1 MTLGTRSA
9 HSITVSW
16 TALDSS
22 DAVGYVVYVTNDT
35 NTVQRVQVEGSDN
48 NVFAVT
54 GLQGGTTY
62 SVTVRAYQQLVG
74 PPSNTITVQTL
85 PSIAT
90 KLVHNNYLLL
100 FLYFLVILVSSIIQL
115 STSIHCLTPSD
126 IDPLTDVTWLVNGM
140 MKNNTM
146 YTTTDSLIYNNTLL
160 VYPDSLE
167 ETINVTCTAM
177 IRGINYSQSEM
188 LNRTRL

>member
-22 DAVGYVVYVTNDT
+22 VAFGYVVYVTNDT
-35 NTVQRVQVEGSDN
+35 NTVQRVQVEGSN
-48 NVFAVT
+48 NTVFAVT

-90 KLVHNNYLLL
+90 KLVHNNNL
-100 FLYFLVILVSSIIQL
+100 LYFCIFQL
-115 STSIHCLTPSD
+115 
-126 IDPLTDVTWLVNGM
+126 
-140 MKNNTM
+140 
-146 YTTTDSLIYNNTLL
+146 Y
-160 VYPDSLE
+160 
-167 ETINVTCTAM
+167 
-177 IRGINYSQSEM
+177 
-188 LNRTRL
+188 